1 MQYSDFIKMTSCGV
15 YSITFPTEKLVETLE
30 KAELAKRV
38 GVQFEVVKNP
48 ITGKKVHELG
58 GKGLYWSVRAEFKQI
73 TKELMAQKSYE
84 IKLRGKE
91 REEDIPHLAQIELYE
106 LLPPAS
112 EIYNFFYNKETQIL
126 MINSNSKR
134 SKTAIMQIIELFGLA
149 GVKSIIVS
157 DEKLGINKRFIDWI
171 EHSKPMFKFIQFA
184 NEATLRK
191 DSHNEKSYRSCR
203 HIDGEKGREHALSV
217 LNEGFV
223 VQSLAME
230 ASEDLHFK
238 LDEHLRLRSLR
249 FKNFAK
255 TSREL
260 QNSPHWRKEMVFNS
274 YIQDQYDSLTRI
286 LRGTILEFT
295 HETKLEQFA

>member
-1 MQYSDFIKMTSCGV
+1 MQYSDFIKMTGCGV

-30 KAELAKRV
+30 NAELAELEEVK
-38 GVQFEVVKNP
+38 FEIVENP
-48 ITGKKVHELG
+48 ITGKKVHELDDN
-58 GKGLYWSVRAEFKQI
+58 GLYWSVRAEFKQI

-91 REEDIPHLAQIELYE
+91 REEDIPHLAKIELYQ
-106 LLPPAS
+106 LLLAAS

-157 DEKLGINKRFIDWI
+157 DEKLGINKRFVDWI
-171 EHSKPMFKFIQFA
+171 VHRKPMFKFIQFA

-191 DSHNEKSYRSCR
+191 DTHNERSYRSCR
-203 HIDGEKGREHALSV
+203 HIDSEKGKENALSI

-230 ASEDLHFK
+230 ESADLNFK

-255 TSREL
+255 TAREL
-260 QNSPHWRKEMVFNS
+260 QNSPHWRKQMVFNS
-274 YIQDQYDSLTRI
+274 YITDQYHSLTRI